1 MKINISKI
9 SRCEGIKENFDIIDN
24 NQYEMVFNNQTFKT
38 LPPLSVRGYAV
49 NYEGKFDVEFEV
61 IATVELQCSRCLEG
75 FSEKVTANAEH
86 TFVKEGFQTDE
97 DQHVF
102 KGDEIDLT
110 DIVLNEITAEL
121 PMKPLCTTDCKGLC
135 PVCGANSN
143 QADCGCKVEK
153 IDSRLQVLQ
162 KLLEDEQGGV

>member
-24 NQYEMVFNNQTFKT
+24 NQYELIFSNQTFKT

-49 NYEGKFDVEFEV
+49 NYEGKIEVQAEISVKVEM
-61 IATVELQCSRCLEG
+61 LCSRCIEN
-75 FSEKVTANAEH
+75 FVTDIDANANYF
-86 TFVKEGFQTDE
+86 FVKEGFQTDE
-97 DQHVF
+97 DQKIF

-110 DIVLNEITAEL
+110 EIVMNEITAEL

-135 PVCGANSN
+135 PICGKNNNEAN
-143 QADCGCKVEK
+143 CGCKAEE

>member
-24 NQYEMVFNNQTFKT
+24 TQHEFVFNNQTFKI

-49 NYEGKFDVEFEV
+49 NYESKIDVEFE
-61 IATVELQCSRCLEG
+61 ASAKVEMLCSRCIENFVG
-75 FSEKVTANAEH
+75 DVNVNSNH
-86 TFVKEGFQTDE
+86 IFVKENLQTE
-97 DQHVF
+97 EEHLY

-110 DIVLNEITAEL
+110 EVVLNEITAEL

-135 PVCGANSN
+135 SICGKNKN
-143 QADCGCKVEK
+143 QAECGCKAEE

>member
-24 NQYEMVFNNQTFKT
+24 TQHEMVFNNQTFKT

-49 NYEGKFDVEFEV
+49 NYEGKIEIDFEISSKVEM
-61 IATVELQCSRCLEG
+61 LCSRCIENYIG
-75 FSEKVTANAEH
+75 DIHVSSNH
-86 TFVKEGFQTDE
+86 IFVKEGFQTDE
-97 DQHVF
+97 EQQLY

-110 DIVLNEITAEL
+110 EIVLNEITAEL

-135 PVCGANSN
+135 PVCGKNKNHAE
-143 QADCGCKVEK
+143 CGCKAVE

>member
-9 SRCEGIKENFDIIDN
+9 SRFEGIKENFDITDN
-24 NQYEMVFNNQTFKT
+24 NQYDLVFNNQTFKT

-49 NYEGKFDVEFEV
+49 NYEGRIEVEFEV
-61 IATVELQCSRCLEG
+61 SVKVSLQCSRCIEDYVADIEG
-75 FSEKVTANAEH
+75 SSMH

-97 DQHVF
+97 EQLLY

-110 DIVLNEITAEL
+110 ELVLNEITAEL
-121 PMKPLCTTDCKGLC
+121 PMKPLCTTSCKGLC
-135 PVCGANSN
+135 PVCGTNNN
-143 QADCGCKVEK
+143 QKKCGCKAEE

>member
-9 SRCEGIKENFDIIDN
+9 SRCEGIKENFDIMDT
-24 NQYEMVFNNQTFKT
+24 NQYELIFNNQTFKT

-49 NYEGKFDVEFEV
+49 NYEGKIQVEAEICV
-61 IATVELQCSRCLEG
+61 KVEMQCSRCIENFVQEIEAG
-75 FSEKVTANAEH
+75 TDCV
-86 TFVKEGFQTDE
+86 FVKEGVQTHE
-97 DQHVF
+97 EQKPY

-110 DIVLNEITAEL
+110 EIVLNEITAEL

-135 PVCGANSN
+135 PKCGKNNNEAS
-143 QADCGCKVEK
+143 CGCQAKE

>member
-9 SRCEGIKENFDIIDN
+9 SRCEGIKENFDILDN
-24 NQYEMVFNNQTFKT
+24 AQYELVFNNQTFKT

-49 NYEGKFDVEFEV
+49 NYEGKILVELE
-61 IATVELQCSRCLEG
+61 ISAKVELQCSRCIEAYIHDIY
-75 FSEKVTANAEH
+75 SSSSH
-86 TFVKEGFQTDE
+86 SFVKEGFQTDE
-97 DQHVF
+97 EQHLY

-110 DIVLNEITAEL
+110 EVVLNEITAEL
-121 PMKPLCTTDCKGLC
+121 PMKPLCTTNCKGLC
-135 PVCGANSN
+135 PVCGGNKN
-143 QADCGCKVEK
+143 QKACGCKTEE

>member
-9 SRCEGIKENFDIIDN
+9 SRCEGIKENFDIIDK
-24 NQYEMVFNNQTFKT
+24 NQYELLFNNQTFKT

-49 NYEGKFDVEFEV
+49 NYEGKIEVDFETT
-61 IATVELQCSRCLEG
+61 ATVELQCSRCIENYVADVHASS
-75 FSEKVTANAEH
+75 FH
-86 TFVKEGFQTDE
+86 IFVKEGFQTDE
-97 DQHVF
+97 DQQF
-102 KGDEIDLT
+102 YKGDEIDLT

-135 PVCGANSN
+135 PECGTNNN
-143 QADCGCKVEK
+143 QRSCGCKAEE